1 MPLSVVIAGLL
12 PAIHRAA
19 CSKVSWSTDMPTY
32 FVDMLACRPYGTLYI
47 GVTKAFLV
55 DIPALNLCF

>member
-1 MPLSVVIAGLL
+1 
-12 PAIHRAA
+12 
-19 CSKVSWSTDMPTY
+19 MPTY